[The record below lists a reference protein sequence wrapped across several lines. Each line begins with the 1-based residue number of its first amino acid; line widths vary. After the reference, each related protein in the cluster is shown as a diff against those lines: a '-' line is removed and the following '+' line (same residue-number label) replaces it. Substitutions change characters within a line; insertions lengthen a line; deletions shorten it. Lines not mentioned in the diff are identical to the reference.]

1 MNKSERLMNERMTFV
16 SRRGRT
22 AESQRT
28 MWLQK
33 IRAERQGNG
42 SKFYVVVNGWAT
54 YEARTIRQ
62 GKILGLSIVNELAGR
77 HLAMRGCSSLTVE
90 IFDKV
95 TMIRLWET
103 ER

>member
-1 MNKSERLMNERMTFV
+1 MNERMTFV

-22 AESQRT
+22 AENQRT
-28 MWLQK
+28 MWLQQ

-77 HLAMRGCSSLTVE
+77 HLAMKGHGSLTVE
-90 IFDKV
+90 IFDQN
-95 TMIRLWET
+95 TMIKLWEA

>member
-1 MNKSERLMNERMTFV
+1 MNKSERLMAERMNFV

-22 AESQRT
+22 ADDQRR
-28 MWLQK
+28 MWLQSL
-33 IRAERQGNG
+33 RSERGRNAEN
-42 SKFYVVVNGWAT
+42 FYVVVNGWAT
-54 YEARTIRQ
+54 YSAETIRQ

-77 HLAMRGCSSLTVE
+77 HLAMRGNGSLTVE

>member
-1 MNKSERLMNERMTFV
+1 MNERMTFV

-22 AESQRT
+22 AESQRID
-28 MWLQK
+28 WL
-33 IRAERQGNG
+33 RNLRQQRQEDG
-42 SKFYVVVNGWAT
+42 SKLYVVVNGWAT

-77 HLAMRGCSSLTVE
+77 HLAMKGNGSLTVE

-95 TMIRLWET
+95 TMVSLWNT